1 MSPKT
6 KRKFWQHFNFILF
19 VFPAFF
25 SVLMVTNIPF
35 LMNLY
40 YSFFDWN
47 GISRSKEFIGFDNF
61 VQIFTMDKTFFK
73 SLLFTL
79 RFTVFYVLIVN
90 SIAILIAYVLSKNKK
105 IGYVI
110 RSFYFVPH
118 IISLV
123 AISLI
128 WKSIFGTG
136 FTTLYEQTSLQFFG
150 QSWLGD
156 PHLVFYTLVF
166 VTIWQNVGFYMIIY
180 IAGFMGI
187 PSSLIEAASIDGA
200 SSVVRFFKI
209 QLPLLMPAIT
219 ISVFTSLTYSFKL
232 FDIIL
237 VLTKGGP
244 AGATS
249 SISFN
254 IYEEAFVASRY
265 GLATTKALIFF
276 VLVMMITLVQLYC
289 FKRKEVEL

>member
-1 MSPKT
+1 MSYKT
-6 KRKFWQHFNFILF
+6 KRKLLDHLTF
-19 VFPAFF
+19 VMFTFPAFF
-25 SVLMVTNIPF
+25 CVLMVTNIPF
-35 LMNLY
+35 LLNLY
-40 YSFFDWN
+40 YSFFDWD
-47 GISRSKEFIGFDNF
+47 GISRSKQFIGFDNF
-61 VQIFTMDKTFFK
+61 VRIFTMDKSFFK

-79 RFTVFYVLIVN
+79 RFTFFYVLIVN
-90 SIAILIAYVLSKNKK
+90 SIAILIAYVLSKNSK

-136 FTTLYEQTSLQFFG
+136 FTTLYEQTNISFFG
-150 QSWLGD
+150 NSFLGD
-156 PHLVFYTLVF
+156 PNIAFYSIVF
-166 VTIWQNVGFYMIIY
+166 VTVWQNVGFYMIIY

-187 PSSLIEAASIDGA
+187 PPSLIEAASIDGA
-200 SSVVRFFKI
+200 GSVVRFFKI

-219 ISVFTSLTYSFKL
+219 ISIFTSLTYAFKL

-244 AGATS
+244 AGATT

-265 GLATTKALIFF
+265 GIATTKSLIFF
-276 VLVMMITLVQLYC
+276 VLVMVITMVQLYY